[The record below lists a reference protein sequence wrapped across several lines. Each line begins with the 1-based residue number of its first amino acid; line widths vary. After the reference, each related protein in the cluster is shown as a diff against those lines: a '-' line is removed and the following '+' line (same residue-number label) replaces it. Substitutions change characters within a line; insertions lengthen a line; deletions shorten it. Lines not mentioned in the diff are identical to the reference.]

1 MINETR
7 TKPEGR
13 QTQVK
18 PYKMFVQNQRIDRL
32 ANRKLYKFSEVK
44 QLSIKLNKSSSS
56 TQSIQGSSM
65 IKPMTKND
73 TMNLKDH
80 KLKYSNDEKDKAWN
94 EKTIRRCFSSYYQ
107 SKMKFTM
114 IIIISYIPSLQKF
127 QRYTNTSQSQPES
140 LLSFNLI
147 SLHWFHFLPLLLP
160 LPAPIPLLLTQRFP
174 HPTS

>member
-1 MINETR
+1 
-7 TKPEGR
+7 
-13 QTQVK
+13 
-18 PYKMFVQNQRIDRL
+18 
-32 ANRKLYKFSEVK
+32 
-44 QLSIKLNKSSSS
+44 
-56 TQSIQGSSM
+56 M

-160 LPAPIPLLLTQRFP
+160 LPAPIPLITNTHIPSSQTHTHTHMT
-174 HPTS
+174 HPDKKYTHTP